1 MSKEVDYRGAWQLM
15 MGANT
20 LALVSHVGPD
30 GDTLGSALG
39 SVTLSGKPAKR

>member
-39 SVTLSGKPAKR
+39 LCHALREAGKR